1 MLLQSVVKVAKKLLI
16 DDKISA
22 NVSNKYVASVYVKFD

>member
-22 NVSNKYVASVYVKFD
+22 CVKQICCLGVCKV